1 VLAKGVAMSFAI
13 NADDPCGLDQDDD
26 KVLAL
31 DFTDEDLEAAGD
43 LEKAFPTASINI
55 VPPNCC

>member
-1 VLAKGVAMSFAI
+1 MSFAM
-13 NADDPCGLDQDDD
+13 NADGSRGLDQDDD
-26 KVLAL
+26 KVLAF